1 MSETVADP
9 DEGRVRAGR
18 EAGVRA
24 WRSQRCEAIRFD
36 RQNSRGAIDGGD
48 GLGPGEFSQA
58 VLMGVSYLGPGEFLD
73 RVLMGV
79 RIGSVQGSHRVEF
92 LARVSANAQRVRLRR
107 SGSAASIGDMKAK
120 FTPPK
125 YEVIDGQTAK
135 VGRYTVKVEQDAD
148 AQNPY
153 DNMDTLASVVHVKGR
168 GWFGKGNAT
177 EVSRYD
183 LFEAFTNDMGRRA
196 TADFASIELDTYTD
210 NNDGTGFSW
219 VFFDFSDVSGIR
231 LDTVNRPIYTREE
244 IENFDGYAYL
254 SPADI
259 KKGWGEG
266 GLKKHWK
273 NAAAV
278 IRGELETMGAY
289 LAGEV
294 YLYTIED
301 ERGSVDDVGGMY
313 EYSGAYLRG
322 GMAWDSLPYVWQEA
336 IQQAAWYE
344 ADAKAEDAK
353 ATQEAAEVAEAEGEV
368 F

>member
-1 MSETVADP
+1 
-9 DEGRVRAGR
+9 
-18 EAGVRA
+18 
-24 WRSQRCEAIRFD
+24 
-36 RQNSRGAIDGGD
+36 
-48 GLGPGEFSQA
+48 
-58 VLMGVSYLGPGEFLD
+58 
-73 RVLMGV
+73 
-79 RIGSVQGSHRVEF
+79 
-92 LARVSANAQRVRLRR
+92 
-107 SGSAASIGDMKAK
+107 MKAK

-125 YEVIDGQTAK
+125 YEVLDSEKAK
-135 VGRYTVKVEQDAD
+135 VGRYTVSVVQDTD
-148 AQNPY
+148 AENPY
-153 DNMDTLASVVHVKGR
+153 DNMDTLASVTHVKGR

-177 EVSRYD
+177 EVSQYD
-183 LFEAFTNDMGRRA
+183 LFEAFTTDMGRRA

-219 VFFDFSDVSGIR
+219 VFFDFSDAKGIR

-254 SPADI
+254 MPCDI
-259 KKGWGEG
+259 AKNFGEG

-294 YLYTIED
+294 YGYEITNED
-301 ERGSVDDVGGMY
+301 GKDGDSCWGFY
-313 EYSGAYLRG
+313 EYEGASLRG

-336 IQQAAWYE
+336 LTQAASAE
-344 ADAKAEDAK
+344 EDAKAE
-353 ATQEAAEVAEAEGEV
+353 AEGRAVAQAEGEA